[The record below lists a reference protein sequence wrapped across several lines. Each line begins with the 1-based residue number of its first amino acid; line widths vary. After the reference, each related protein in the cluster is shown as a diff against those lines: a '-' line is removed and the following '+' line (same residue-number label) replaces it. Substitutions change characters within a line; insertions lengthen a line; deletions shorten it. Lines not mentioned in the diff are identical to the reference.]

1 MCIKC
6 VIYFFEIVQKLYK
19 NERSLIYFLLGFAF
33 PFALILIWFTLADQG
48 LYHTTWYGSS
58 TAYFSSKQLL
68 PFAFVM
74 PCIMYILDFKFRCVA
89 SLSYES
95 NVVVK
100 VIKAHA
106 LLGNGVN
113 SVEKGLVHILFTFE
127 KSVWTTRWTTWSRKW
142 IMW

>member
-19 NERSLIYFLLGFAF
+19 NETSLIYFPLGFAF
-33 PFALILIWFTLADQG
+33 PFAFIIIWFTLADQG

-68 PFAFVM
+68 LLAFVM
-74 PCIMYILDFKFRCVA
+74 PCIMYILDFKFRCVV
-89 SLSYES
+89 SLSFES
-95 NVVVK
+95 NVVVM

-113 SVEKGLVHILFTFE
+113 SVE
-127 KSVWTTRWTTWSRKW
+127 
-142 IMW
+142 